1 MICFV
6 PISDEESVI
15 SGGFWEGDGNE
26 RPAENSDS
34 SEAAGSLVDSKRGE
48 IEEAT
53 NLIFDLESVSGVVA
67 WWNGA
72 CGSINPILV

>member
-6 PISDEESVI
+6 PISDEDGVI

-34 SEAAGSLVDSKRGE
+34 SEAAGSLVESKRGE
-48 IEEAT
+48 IEEAA
-53 NLIFDLESVSGVVA
+53 NLIFDLESVSVVLA
-67 WWNGA
+67 WWNGT